1 MNTKEWALIIFTILA
16 QMSVGAFLVL
26 GVVHLYVARKA
37 GEAEADRMSD
47 RALVAIIVTLGLGLL
62 ASLFHLGNPLSSPRA
77 VTNVASSW
85 LSREI
90 LFGVGYGVLGFAFA
104 ALQWF
109 KVSTF
114 KVRNIVAWAAALVGI
129 GLIFCMSNAYMLPT
143 QPAWNTLATPISFY
157 TTALLLG
164 SLALGAALF
173 VNYTINVRKNPDCAD
188 CQLGLLQDILSKLP
202 VLAIVMLGIEFVV
215 IPVYVA
221 TLSMG
226 GGAGLSSV
234 DLLVGTF
241 STSFVLRLVLAFLG
255 AGVFGLFLLQSAKLG
270 EKVSKLGLLA
280 CSAFVLVL
288 AAEVIGR
295 VLFYATR
302 VGVGKF

>member
-26 GVVHLYVARKA
+26 GVVHLYVTRKA

-47 RALVAIIVTLGLGLL
+47 RALLAIIVTLGLGLL

-77 VTNVASSW
+77 ITNIATSW

-109 KVSTF
+109 KISSF
-114 KVRNIVAWAAALVGI
+114 KVRNIVAWLAALVGV
-129 GLIFCMSNAYMLPT
+129 GLIYCMSRAYMLPT
-143 QPAWNTLATPISFY
+143 QPAWDSLATPISFY

-164 SLALGAALF
+164 SLALGAAF
-173 VNYTINVRKNPDCAD
+173 FANYTIIQRRQPDCAD
-188 CQLGLLQDILSKLP
+188 CQLGLLRDILGKLP
-202 VLAIVMLGIEFVV
+202 VLAIVMLGVDFVV

-221 TLSMG
+221 TLAMG

-234 DLLVGTF
+234 NLLVGTF
-241 STSFVLRLVLAFLG
+241 SVSFILRLVLAFLG
-255 AGVFGLFLLQSAKLG
+255 AGVFGLFLLQSAKQG
-270 EKVSKLGLLA
+270 EKASKLGWLA
-280 CSAFVLVL
+280 VSAFVLVL
-288 AAEVIGR
+288 GSELIGR
-295 VLFYATR
+295 VLFYATH